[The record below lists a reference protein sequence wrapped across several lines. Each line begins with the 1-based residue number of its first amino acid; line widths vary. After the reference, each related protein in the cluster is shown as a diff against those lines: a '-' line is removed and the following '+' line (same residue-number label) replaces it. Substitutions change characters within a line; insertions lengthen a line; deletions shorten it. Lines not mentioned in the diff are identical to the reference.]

1 MARGKLYP
9 MMVANEGEIFVVYG
23 DATTG
28 VVLTSSPGQGD
39 YENSGLLEKL
49 AEVVC
54 SGPLEWDGYWSPV
67 AESTDVL
74 ARTYN
79 EV

>member
-28 VVLTSSPGQGD
+28 VVITSSPGPGD
-39 YENSGLLEKL
+39 YEDNGLLEKI

-54 SGPLEWDGYWSPV
+54 SGPLKWDGYWSPV
-67 AESTDVL
+67 SGIADVL